1 MHAKNLFPDDGMYTK
16 IKPLKST
23 SLAFLK
29 NFALKIYPLYSIKA
43 TNHDQLK
50 K

>member
-23 SLAFLK
+23 SLAFLQK
-29 NFALKIYPLYSIKA
+29 FRPQNLPIIQYKGHRS
-43 TNHDQLK
+43 
-50 K
+50 